1 MLNPTAIGTT
11 PPKKMAAVPEDQ
23 HFILS
28 TLSPSAAQKRLAA
41 AMVGGIL
48 AVYVA
53 ITVIPI
59 KGVYEVPA
67 FIPAYVTAMF
77 VCDFI
82 TALLLYAQFAIV
94 RSRATLV
101 VASAYLFMA
110 LAMIPFILVFPNVF
124 VPGKGLLGG
133 VNSTTYVYCLAH
145 AGFPLFVIRYA
156 FLIDGHRDGTPRSGS
171 ALIDI
176 TKSVIWTIA
185 LVLAGSFL
193 FIAGEPLLPRV
204 SVNAMTFGA
213 YWWYVTGTVMFLNA
227 IAIVVLW
234 FRQRVTL
241 DLWLMVVMFLYV
253 IEIPLTYYPESQR
266 FSVAWI
272 TVRGFGILASSIVLM
287 LLIHEIETL
296 YARLLG
302 AVLAQRREREARL
315 MTGDAVAASIAH
327 EVKQPLTAMVT
338 TADAGL
344 RFLDRSVPNL
354 DKAKEAFKRI
364 VADGHRAGEVVGSIR
379 ANFKSDLGDRT
390 AFDINELIQEAV
402 ALGRDDLQK
411 HRIVVQ
417 AQPNKQLP
425 QVRGNRVQ
433 LQQVLLNLIM
443 NAIDAMAAKDGPR
456 ILNVKSEPQ
465 EGDRVLVSVSDTGPG
480 INSQEADRMFNPLFT
495 TKSDGM
501 GMGLSICRAIIEA
514 HEGRLWFA
522 PNTPRGAVF
531 QFTLEANS
539 STSAAC

>member
-156 FLIDGHRDGTPRSGS
+156 FLLDGHRDGTPRSGS

-456 ILNVKSEPQ
+456 VLNVKSEPQ
-465 EGDRVLVSVSDTGPG
+465 EGDRVLVSVSDTGSG
-480 INSQEADRMFNPLFT
+480 ISSQEADRMFNPLFT

-514 HEGRLWFA
+514 HKGRLWFA

>member
-77 VCDFI
+77 VCDFV

-539 STSAAC
+539 SKSAAC

>member
-354 DKAKEAFKRI
+354 DRAKEAFKRI
-364 VADGHRAGEVVGSIR
+364 AADGHRAGEVVGSIR
-379 ANFKSDLGDRT
+379 ANFKSDVGTELHSTSMSLFRNRSPLGVT
-390 AFDINELIQEAV
+390 
-402 ALGRDDLQK
+402 
-411 HRIVVQ
+411 
-417 AQPNKQLP
+417 
-425 QVRGNRVQ
+425 
-433 LQQVLLNLIM
+433 
-443 NAIDAMAAKDGPR
+443 
-456 ILNVKSEPQ
+456 
-465 EGDRVLVSVSDTGPG
+465 
-480 INSQEADRMFNPLFT
+480 
-495 TKSDGM
+495 
-501 GMGLSICRAIIEA
+501 ICR
-514 HEGRLWFA
+514 
-522 PNTPRGAVF
+522 
-531 QFTLEANS
+531 
-539 STSAAC
+539 STG

>member
-480 INSQEADRMFNPLFT
+480 ISSQEADRMFNPLFT